1 MTHAR
6 SKYHCVFVV
15 AGLATLF
22 LPLAG
27 IFAGPLDIQKLRF
40 KGAQS
45 SKELRHFL
53 ETGLVAERQKAIEMQ
68 IGNFEQSLIRYK
80 EAKPTER
87 NAALRQVQAAYEK
100 FQGEFQA
107 VADILRALVDK
118 HQAAY
123 NERSGEAFA
132 NTTTREKFL
141 ATVEVGKQEEV
152 RALAAYN
159 NRNFSY
165 SAHLYLRSLRH
176 YASAFA
182 MRGWQP
188 LVILPPPTGKKPKAE
203 KPIPAPAAPG

>member
-1 MTHAR
+1 MTRAR
-6 SKYHCVFVV
+6 SKARYVFAV
-15 AGLATLF
+15 AGFATFF

-27 IFAGPLDIQKLRF
+27 IFAGPLDIQKLRL

-53 ETGLVAERQKAIEMQ
+53 ETGLVAQRQTAIEMQ
-68 IGNFEQSLIRYK
+68 IENFERSLTGYK
-80 EAKPTER
+80 EAKHTER
-87 NAALRQVQAAYEK
+87 NAALRQVQTVYEK

-118 HQAAY
+118 HQSAY
-123 NERSGEAFA
+123 NERSGEAFG
-132 NTTTREKFL
+132 NTATREKVL
-141 ATVEVGKQEEV
+141 STVEVGKQEEV

-176 YASAFA
+176 YTSAFE

-188 LVILPPPTGKKPKAE
+188 LVIMPAKPGKKPKAE
-203 KPIPAPAAPG
+203 KAPPAPAAAR